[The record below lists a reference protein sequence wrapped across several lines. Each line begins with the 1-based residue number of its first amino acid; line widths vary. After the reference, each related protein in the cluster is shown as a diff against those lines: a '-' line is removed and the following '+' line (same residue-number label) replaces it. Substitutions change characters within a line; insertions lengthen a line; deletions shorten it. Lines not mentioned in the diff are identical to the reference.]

1 MRTRT
6 YAGQAPYD
14 KSVIRYRPTADNL
27 LMAPR
32 VADIHEPT
40 SQESL
45 GVITLE
51 EFEAA
56 RRDPEVIALLRR
68 AERVLAARARRDE
81 DR

>member
-1 MRTRT
+1 
-6 YAGQAPYD
+6 
-14 KSVIRYRPTADNL
+14 
-27 LMAPR
+27 MAPR
-32 VADIHEPT
+32 AADIHEPT

-51 EFEAA
+51 EFDAA

-68 AERVLAARARRDE
+68 AEQVRAAREHRDE

>member
-1 MRTRT
+1 
-6 YAGQAPYD
+6 
-14 KSVIRYRPTADNL
+14 
-27 LMAPR
+27 MAPR
-32 VADIHEPT
+32 VADIHEPI

-56 RRDPEVIALLRR
+56 RRDPKVIALLRR
-68 AERVLAARARRDE
+68 AEQVRAAREGGDA